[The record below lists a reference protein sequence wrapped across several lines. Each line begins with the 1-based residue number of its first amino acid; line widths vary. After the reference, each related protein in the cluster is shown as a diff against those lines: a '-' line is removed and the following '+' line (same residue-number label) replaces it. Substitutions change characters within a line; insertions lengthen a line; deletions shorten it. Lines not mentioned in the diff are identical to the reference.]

1 MNSEQDVEL
10 GDLKMISAV
19 SKREA
24 RLKEKKVE
32 GEKVEKVENI
42 KDVLKELRGKLTSR
56 DKGSN
61 ILRER
66 DENVKSV
73 ITPDLFNAQRN
84 KLWWY

>member
-1 MNSEQDVEL
+1 M
-10 GDLKMISAV
+10 KFISAIP
-19 SKREA
+19 KRET
-24 RLKEKKVE
+24 RLKEKKIE
-32 GEKVEKVENI
+32 GEKIENV

-73 ITPDLFNAQRN
+73 ITPDLFASQRN
-84 KLWWY
+84 KA

>member
-32 GEKVEKVENI
+32 GETVEKVENI

-84 KLWWY
+84 KL

>member
-1 MNSEQDVEL
+1 
-10 GDLKMISAV
+10 LKLISAV
-19 SKREA
+19 PKRET

-32 GEKVEKVENI
+32 GEKVENI

-73 ITPDLFNAQRN
+73 ITPDLFSSQRN
-84 KLWWY
+84 KL

>member
-84 KLWWY
+84 KL

>member
-1 MNSEQDVEL
+1 
-10 GDLKMISAV
+10 LKLISTLP
-19 SKREA
+19 KRET

-32 GEKVEKVENI
+32 GEKMENI
-42 KDVLKELRGKLTSR
+42 KDVLKDLRGKLTSR

-73 ITPDLFNAQRN
+73 ITPDLFASQRN
-84 KLWWY
+84 KA